1 MPISSN
7 VLLIDSNRKSRCS
20 LGLLVILVSHVF
32 RIFKRGALGHG
43 RSADADVQRIKCLLK
58 DESGEDV
65 VISKVP
71 VRVRLESFVGLIDPS
86 AVCETNYEGGIELYV
101 VSDVHAVK
109 ERHGD
114 NEVRHTFACF
124 FSFSIMIATESLI
137 RITT

>member
-7 VLLIDSNRKSRCS
+7 VLTIDSNRKSRYS
-20 LGLLVILVSHVF
+20 VGDLVILVSHVT

-71 VRVRLESFVGLIDPS
+71 ARVGFEYVVGLIYTS
-86 AVCETNYEGGIELYV
+86 AVCETNYEGRIELYV
-101 VSDVHAVK
+101 VRDVHAVK

-124 FSFSIMIATESLI
+124 FSFSIMIATGSLI
-137 RITT
+137 RMTT